1 MRQIGSFAVDATA
14 GEKMRKHLQICARI
28 SKGLAAN
35 PPQWSY
41 RDSLLYATGEVM
53 GPVAIDSKLTWG
65 ERALL
70 TALHVTGQDSSF

>member
-14 GEKMRKHLQICARI
+14 GEKMRKHRKHLQICARI

-53 GPVAIDSKLTWG
+53 GPVAI
-65 ERALL
+65 R
-70 TALHVTGQDSSF
+70 